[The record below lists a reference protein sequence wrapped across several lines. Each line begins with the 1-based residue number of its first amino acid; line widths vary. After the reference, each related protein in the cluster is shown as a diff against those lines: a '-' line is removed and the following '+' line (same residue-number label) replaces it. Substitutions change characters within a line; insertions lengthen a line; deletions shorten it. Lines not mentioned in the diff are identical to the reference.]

1 MLQSSIG
8 SIGLEVPG
16 LSSDPLLNAKAAIQ
30 MRAGERL
37 RWSRSAGARVARYP
51 SKRSF
56 AEKRVQWSKSG
67 SLSLDGLDP
76 LCRVVDEDGRGG
88 GLVMCAFNGD
98 VGIVCIAS

>member
-1 MLQSSIG
+1 MVEKCRCKSGSVSLQ
-8 SIGLEVPG
+8 V
-16 LSSDPLLNAKAAIQ
+16 
-30 MRAGERL
+30 M
-37 RWSRSAGARVARYP
+37 
-51 SKRSF
+51 F
-56 AEKRVQWSKSG
+56 AETQGVQWSKSG